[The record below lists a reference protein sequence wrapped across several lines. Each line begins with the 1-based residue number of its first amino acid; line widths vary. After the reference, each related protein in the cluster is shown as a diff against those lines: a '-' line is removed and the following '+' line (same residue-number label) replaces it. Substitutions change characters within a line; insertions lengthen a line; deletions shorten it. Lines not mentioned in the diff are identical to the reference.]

1 MPSPGTRRCWPPHG
15 PPWGSSPADGW
26 RSRTHTTQRPSA
38 DTPPSAYLSER
49 GSGGS
54 GVSTTTSPDAPRRL
68 LAPIAPGLIDRV
80 GIAGVARMAPGRAHV
95 PSIPAGSL
103 AFDGEREL
111 TFTESDQVS
120 VRLVPDAFRTIDVPA
135 CMAHAAATGLFI
147 RNPD

>member
-1 MPSPGTRRCWPPHG
+1 MRARFDNSYTRL
-15 PPWGSSPADGW
+15 PARLYARQAPTPVRAPELFAWNAGL
-26 RSRTHTTQRPSA
+26 A
-38 DTPPSAYLSER
+38 D
-49 GSGGS
+49 
-54 GVSTTTSPDAPRRL
+54 RL
-68 LAPIAPGLIDRV
+68 
-80 GIAGVARMAPGRAHV
+80 GIAGVARMAPGRAHA

-135 CMAHAAATGLFI
+135 CMAHAAAAGLFI